1 VASNRRVSVGDEEAV
16 YRRLRE
22 ISDLLDRIPTSG
34 EISEFGG
41 PQDISIT
48 AIRDFALDLHRRAS
62 TLERSIVLLQS
73 NTADVIRQMRTT
85 IKDILE
91 VEAEAEEQAKK
102 LAAETEKLGSG
113 PTTKTWI

>member
-1 VASNRRVSVGDEEAV
+1 VASTRRVSVGDPDAV

-34 EISEFGG
+34 EIAEFGG
-41 PQDISIT
+41 PQDTSIT
-48 AIRDFALDLHRRAS
+48 AIRDFAYDLHRRAS

-85 IKDILE
+85 VEEILE

-102 LAAETEKLGSG
+102 LAAETEKLGSR
-113 PTTKTWI
+113 PNTTTWT